1 MAKMVNA
8 QILYVNS
15 NSGNVMI
22 VGIRT
27 KKIKMVKG
35 TYYSSE
41 GRKGN
46 TLWWVLWDSYL
57 ILHILDNELTLG
69 LDEKENI
76 LNTSIILLA

>member
-46 TLWWVLWDSYL
+46 TLWWVL
-57 ILHILDNELTLG
+57 
-69 LDEKENI
+69 
-76 LNTSIILLA
+76 

>member
-15 NSGNVMI
+15 NSGNVVMI

-46 TLWWVLWDSYL
+46 TLWWVL
-57 ILHILDNELTLG
+57 
-69 LDEKENI
+69 
-76 LNTSIILLA
+76 